1 MGIKP
6 IIIILLLVAG
16 AMTARAMGKQPI
28 ITKSG
33 PKIIAVSPSN
43 GKRSIVGLARDTVTD
58 LGGSVLG
65 TATEYVSDVASKSA
79 EKVGEMVIDS
89 SVAGIMKQVDKLPK
103 KQQEDIKNALC
114 K

>member
-6 IIIILLLVAG
+6 IVIIILIIAG
-16 AMTARAMGKQPI
+16 AMTARAMGKQPV

-33 PKIIAVSPSN
+33 PKMIAISPSK
-43 GKRSIVGLARDTVTD
+43 GKQSLVRLAKDTVTD

-65 TATEYVSDVASKSA
+65 TATSYLSDVASKSA
-79 EKVGEMVIDS
+79 STVESMVVDSTVG
-89 SVAGIMKQVDKLPK
+89 GIMKQVEKLPE
-103 KQQEDIKNALC
+103 KQQKEIKDAMC